1 MLETLTSSPFTVI
14 LLFPVVTLTI
24 FVVGLIRIDIR
35 DLRGQ
40 ETAGQKLAIEEEYF
54 VSFSCL
60 NKNCG
65 SRISRRLR

>member
-40 ETAGQKLAIEEEYF
+40 ET
-54 VSFSCL
+54 CL
-60 NKNCG
+60 LYT
-65 SRISRRLR
+65 SDAADE

>member
-1 MLETLTSSPFTVI
+1 MLETLTSSPFTAI

-40 ETAGQKLAIEEEYF
+40 ETAGQKLAIEEE
-54 VSFSCL
+54 
-60 NKNCG
+60 
-65 SRISRRLR
+65 

>member
-24 FVVGLIRIDIR
+24 FVGGLIRIDIR

-40 ETAGQKLAIEEEYF
+40 ETAGQKLAIEEE
-54 VSFSCL
+54 
-60 NKNCG
+60 
-65 SRISRRLR
+65 